1 MDYNKLGLFFNT
13 IRFLKPK
20 QVFFQI
26 WYRVK
31 VVWPFQFSYNNSFE
45 KFPPLRWNDVIFN
58 LRTFK
63 GDNTFEFLNIVKQF
77 KSSIDWGFKKHKK
90 LWTYNLNYF
99 DYLNQQK
106 IDKDDGLQLI
116 KIFISN
122 YNNIK
127 DGKESYPTSL
137 RLINWI
143 KFVSKHK
150 IEDISIFQTMRE
162 DANRLYSNMEYHLLA
177 NHLLENVFALWFSA
191 HFFKDHR
198 YLKKATYLLKR
209 ELNEQILKDG
219 AHFELSPMYHQL
231 MLYRILDCINL
242 AELNSFA
249 NIETTSYLRLIA
261 AKMISWLNQ
270 ITFESGAVPLFN
282 DAANNINPDSDN
294 LMYYAK
300 ELNISINKIELS
312 ESGFRKFKGKNH
324 EIVID
329 VANITPSY
337 TPGHSHADTFNF
349 ELYVNN
355 KPIIVDTGTSTY
367 NICPEREYQRST
379 KAHNTVSIND
389 ENSSQVWSGFR
400 VAKRANVTMNI
411 DKYNY
416 LSATH
421 NGYRNFNVLHNRLW
435 QNKKDE
441 IKIKDI
447 LIGQKVIGKLFLHF
461 HPDINLKENNNCF
474 LINENI
480 EISFSDYKKIKVLN
494 STYSPEFNLTIT
506 KKTLEVTFE
515 TKITTTIKIN

>member
-31 VVWPFQFSYNNSFE
+31 AIWPFQFSYNNSYE
-45 KFPPLRWNDVIFN
+45 KVSSLQWNDVIFN

-63 GDNTFEFLNIVKQF
+63 GDNTFQFLNIVEQF
-77 KSSIDWGFKKHKK
+77 KSSIDWDFKKHKK

-99 DYLNQQK
+99 DYLNQQN
-106 IDKDDGLQLI
+106 ISRPDGLYLI
-116 KIFISN
+116 KKFISN

-150 IEDISIFQTMRE
+150 IKDTVILQTMRE
-162 DANRLYSNMEYHLLA
+162 DANRLYSNIEYHLLA
-177 NHLLENVFALWFSA
+177 NHLLENAFALWFSA

-198 YLKKATYLLKR
+198 YLKKTTYLLKR

-231 MLYRILDCINL
+231 MLYRILDSINL

-249 NIETTSYLRLIA
+249 NTKTTSYLRLIA
-261 AKMISWLNQ
+261 TKMISWLNQ
-270 ITFESGAVPLFN
+270 ITFESGHIPLFN
-282 DAANNINPDSDN
+282 DAANNINPSTYN

-300 ELNISINKIELS
+300 KLNISVNKIELS
-312 ESGFRKFKGKNH
+312 ESGFRKFKGKHH
-324 EIVID
+324 ELLIN
-329 VANITPSY
+329 VADIKPSY
-337 TPGHSHADTFNF
+337 TPGHTHADTFNF

-355 KPIIVDTGTSTY
+355 KPIIVDSGTSTY

-379 KAHNTVSIND
+379 KAHNTVTIC
-389 ENSSQVWSGFR
+389 EKNSSQVWSGFR
-400 VAKRANVTMNI
+400 VAKRANVTMII
-411 DKYNY
+411 DEQNY
-416 LSATH
+416 VSATH
-421 NGYRNFNVLHNRLW
+421 NGYRSHKVLHKRSW

-441 IKIKDI
+441 IQIQDI
-447 LIGQKVIGKLFLHF
+447 LIGQKVLGKLFLHF
-461 HPDINLKENNNCF
+461 HPNVQLIDNKNCF
-474 LINENI
+474 LINGNI
-480 EISFSDYKKIKVLN
+480 EISFSKYQKIRLLN
-494 STYSPEFNLTIT
+494 SSYCPEFNQSIT
-506 KKTLEVTFE
+506 KKTLEITFKN
-515 TKITTTIKIN
+515 KITTTIKIN

>member
-1 MDYNKLGLFFNT
+1 MDYNKIGLFFNT
-13 IRFLKPK
+13 IRFLKSK

-26 WYRVK
+26 WYRLK
-31 VVWPFQFSYNNSFE
+31 LIWPFQFSYNNSY
-45 KFPPLRWNDVIFN
+45 KKVSLLQWNDVIFN
-58 LRTFK
+58 IKTFK
-63 GDNTFEFLNIVKQF
+63 GSNTFQFLNIEEQF
-77 KSSIDWGFKKHKK
+77 KDSIDWGIKKHKK

-99 DYLNQQK
+99 DYLNQK
-106 IDKDDGLQLI
+106 NIRKNEGLFII
-116 KIFISN
+116 KSFISN

-150 IEDISIFQTMRE
+150 IEDKVIFQTIRE

-177 NHLLENVFALWFSA
+177 NHLLENAFALWFSA
-191 HFFKDHR
+191 HFFKDYR
-198 YLKKATYLLKR
+198 YLKKATHLLKR

-242 AELNSFA
+242 AELNSFV

-270 ITFESGAVPLFN
+270 ITFETGNIPLFN
-282 DAANNINPDSDN
+282 DSANNINPTTSN

-300 ELNISINKIELS
+300 ELNISINEIELN
-312 ESGFRKFKGKNH
+312 ESGYRKFKGKNH
-324 EIVID
+324 ELIID
-329 VANITPSY
+329 IADIKPSY

-349 ELYVNN
+349 ELYVNE

-379 KAHNTVSIND
+379 KAHNTVTVNG
-389 ENSSQVWSGFR
+389 ENSSEVWSGFR
-400 VAKRANVTMNI
+400 VAKRANVKI
-411 DKYNY
+411 IVDEQNY
-416 LSATH
+416 VSATH
-421 NGYRNFNVLHNRLW
+421 DGYRGHKVLHKRLW
-435 QNKKDE
+435 QNKKNKIE
-441 IKIKDI
+441 IKDT

-461 HPDINLKENNNCF
+461 HPNVQLIDNKNCF
-474 LINENI
+474 LINGNI
-480 EISFSDYKKIKVLN
+480 EISFSKYQNIRFLN
-494 STYSPEFNLTIT
+494 SPYCSEFNKSIT
-506 KKTLEVTFE
+506 KKTLEITFKN
-515 TKITTTIKIN
+515 KIITTIKID